1 MDGDDDKNGL
11 GFPEA
16 NEDGKLRAG
25 SEEDNIFSNRGSANR
40 NGSGNIN

>member
-1 MDGDDDKNGL
+1 MDNENDKNCL
-11 GFPEA
+11 DFPEA

>member
-16 NEDGKLRAG
+16 NEDGKRRAG
-25 SEEDNIFSNRGSANR
+25 SEEDNIFSARGSANR